1 MKFGNPT
8 FLTGAI
14 GLTILGLGGCLAIY
28 SARSFGE
35 DPFYFALRQ
44 LVWLGSGVIVFLA
57 LARIPFR
64 FYVRYAA
71 ALAVLAFTSL
81 ILVLIFGTTINGMRG
96 WFSLGDFLLQPSE
109 IAKPVFLLLLA
120 VEAAKPGRPSRKN
133 MGMMR

>member
-81 ILVLIFGTTINGMRG
+81 ILVLIFGTTINHQIVLSFEFAVG
-96 WFSLGDFLLQPSE
+96 FFALLDCRTRSADSSS
-109 IAKPVFLLLLA
+109 I
-120 VEAAKPGRPSRKN
+120 
-133 MGMMR
+133 